1 MDKPISVAY
10 QWGNDSELYLSLSGG
25 VLWKIVP
32 DIKGRFEVGRVAL
45 YRAESPGVGP
55 VPANELQ
62 WVEIT
67 DDNYKQYPLLELGK
81 VMHAMVLITNP
92 GGFADQWDQAG
103 YNVTVVSSDNGLVMA
118 HGEQR
123 KTGEE

>member
-10 QWGNDSELYLSLSGG
+10 QWGTEGELFLSFGDSI
-25 VLWKIVP
+25 LWKVVP
-32 DIKGRFEVGRVAL
+32 DIKGQFEVGHVAL

-81 VMHAMVLITNP
+81 VMHASDRTKRRKRRRGDHFRRRR
-92 GGFADQWDQAG
+92 GGG
-103 YNVTVVSSDNGLVMA
+103 NV
-118 HGEQR
+118 H
-123 KTGEE
+123 

>member
-10 QWGNDSELYLSLSGG
+10 QWGTEGELFLSFGDSI
-25 VLWKIVP
+25 LWKVVP
-32 DIKGRFEVGRVAL
+32 DIKGQFEVGHVAL
-45 YRAESPGVGP
+45 YRAESPDVGP

-67 DDNYKQYPLLELGK
+67 DDNYKQYPILELGQ
-81 VMHAMVLITNP
+81 VMHAMVLITAP
-92 GGFADQWDQAG
+92 EKFADQWDRAG